1 MAFLGFGKK
10 NASKTEA
17 KHVEHT
23 SSQPKE
29 EKAGFF
35 GKVKKGLSK
44 SSNKL
49 GEGLK
54 DVFVRQKLDD
64 EALEELED
72 ILIMSDM
79 GIEASAE
86 ICGRIAKDKLDK
98 QITDQEVKE
107 ILASYCQEVL
117 EPLAKP
123 LTVNQAHKPHI
134 ILACGVNGTGK
145 TTTLG
150 KLAHQYK
157 QQGHK
162 VMLAACDTF
171 RAAAVD
177 QLDVW
182 AKRADVPVITGAH
195 EADPASV
202 AHQAI
207 EQAIQQQT
215 DVLLIDTAG
224 RLQNKHNLME
234 QLAKIVRVIQKQIP
248 DAPHDTIIV
257 LDATTGQN
265 ATQQVQTFNQM
276 VNLTGIILTKLDG
289 TAKGGI
295 LVSLAKS
302 FALPIH
308 AIGVGESIDDLQSF
322 DAKNVAQSMVGIT

>member
-1 MAFLGFGKK
+1 
-10 NASKTEA
+10 
-17 KHVEHT
+17 
-23 SSQPKE
+23 
-29 EKAGFF
+29 
-35 GKVKKGLSK
+35 
-44 SSNKL
+44 
-49 GEGLK
+49 
-54 DVFVRQKLDD
+54 
-64 EALEELED
+64 
-72 ILIMSDM
+72 
-79 GIEASAE
+79 
-86 ICGRIAKDKLDK
+86 
-98 QITDQEVKE
+98 
-107 ILASYCQEVL
+107 
-117 EPLAKP
+117 
-123 LTVNQAHKPHI
+123 
-134 ILACGVNGTGK
+134 
-145 TTTLG
+145 
-150 KLAHQYK
+150 
-157 QQGHK
+157 
-162 VMLAACDTF
+162 
-171 RAAAVD
+171 
-177 QLDVW
+177 
-182 AKRADVPVITGAH
+182 VITGAH